1 MLDDLAAMP
10 DRFAALFRELP
21 RRHWHWLPKDWQ
33 GATDERFDAVGQACH
48 LRDIEIDGYR
58 VRFARTL
65 AEDRPD
71 LVSLDGHRLAEERD
85 YAGDDPLA
93 AIAAFRAARAET
105 VARLRRLGTAE
116 WARKATFAEY
126 GEVTCRG
133 LAHLLIGHDLQHLVW
148 MRTLLAM
155 APDAAA

>member
-1 MLDDLAAMP
+1 MLHDLAAMP
-10 DRFAALFRELP
+10 DRFEALFRELP
-21 RRHWHWLPKDWQ
+21 RRHWHWLPGDWV

-48 LRDIEIDGYR
+48 LRDIEIDGYH

-65 AEDRPD
+65 SEDRPD
-71 LVSLDGHRLAEERD
+71 LASLDGHRLAAERN

-93 AIAAFRAARAET
+93 AMAAFRVARTET
-105 VARLRRLGTAE
+105 VARLQGLASRDWERR
-116 WARKATFAEY
+116 ATFAEY
-126 GEVTCRG
+126 GEVSLRG

-155 APDAAA
+155 APAA